1 MTDDLTE
8 LRGEIRNGFAALRDE
23 LATVRTRVDGVPLIW
38 SAIEG
43 LRQDIRMM
51 RAAVNDMARVNI
63 TAGEVEA
70 LHTELDRLHTKQVE
84 IETRVATLERLA
96 NR

>member
-1 MTDDLTE
+1 MTDLTE
-8 LRGEIRNGFAALRDE
+8 LRDVMRDGFAALRDE
-23 LATVRTRVDGVPLIW
+23 LGTVRARVDGVPLIR

-51 RAAVNDMARVNI
+51 RAAINDMARVNI

-84 IETRVATLERLA
+84 IEARVATLERLA
-96 NR
+96 K